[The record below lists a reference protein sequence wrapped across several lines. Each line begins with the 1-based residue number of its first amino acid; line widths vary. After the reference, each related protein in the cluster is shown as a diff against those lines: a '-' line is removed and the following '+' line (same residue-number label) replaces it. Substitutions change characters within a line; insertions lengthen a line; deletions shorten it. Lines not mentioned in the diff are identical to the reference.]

1 MLGFPLKG
9 SGNQCLDFYQAYME
23 TTKRLWNPFTSGTTT
38 FHGFRN
44 GNFMI
49 AVNLEDLGITEG
61 LLQARIRF
69 KDIQQASALSL
80 LWVPLSTKTLKIDK
94 AGEVTVE

>member
-1 MLGFPLKG
+1 
-9 SGNQCLDFYQAYME
+9 ME

-38 FHGFRN
+38 FEGYLD

-49 AVNLEDLGITEG
+49 AVNLEELGITEG

-69 KDIQQASALSL
+69 ADIQQASSVSL

-94 AGEVTVE
+94 NGEVSVE